1 MKEKISGV
9 FAALF
14 TPFNEKG
21 NVDKKRLKK
30 LVKFLISKGIDG
42 LYICGGTGE
51 GLLMSVDERK
61 FVAEVVKET
70 AGNKV
75 KIISHI
81 GCLNTKDTV
90 ELAKHAEKIKLD
102 GVSSI
107 PPIYFRYRFEEIYEY
122 YKNIAEATSLPFL
135 IYYIPSTTGVVL
147 SNDKIAELSKIK
159 NIIGLK
165 YTNYD
170 FYTLQDLLLKVKK
183 WIAFSGPDEMFL
195 PALTMGVSGCIG
207 STQNVLPEIFVE
219 IYRSFKKGDIKK
231 AMELQKRITIAVS
244 LLYRYGTLDAWK
256 TALKFRGVD
265 TGFCRRPIKEKL
277 SNEEEK
283 KLRKE
288 WKENFPEFSEGI

>member
-9 FAALF
+9 FAALL

-21 NVDKKRLKK
+21 NVDEGRLKK
-30 LVKFLISKGIDG
+30 LVKFLISKGVDG

-51 GLLMSVDERK
+51 GLLMSVEERK

-70 AGNKV
+70 AEDKV

-81 GCLNTKDTV
+81 GCLNTKDAV

-102 GVSSI
+102 GISSI
-107 PPIYFRYRFEEIYEY
+107 PPIYFRYSFEEIYNY
-122 YKNIAEATSLPFL
+122 YKNIAEAASLPFL
-135 IYYIPSTTGVVL
+135 IYYIPSTTGVTL

-170 FYTLQDLLLKVKK
+170 FYTLQDLLLKVKR

-207 STQNVLPEIFVE
+207 STQNVLPEIFVD
-219 IYRSFKKGDIKK
+219 IYRNFKDGSIKK
-231 AMELQKRITIAVS
+231 AMELQRRITIAVS
-244 LLYRYGTLDAWK
+244 LLKKYGGMTAWK

-265 TGFCRRPIKEKL
+265 AGFCRNPIKEKL
-277 SNEEEK
+277 DEKEEK
-283 KLRKE
+283 MLKRE
-288 WKENFPEFSEGI
+288 WKKIFPEFSEGM

>member
-1 MKEKISGV
+1 MKSEFSGV
-9 FAALF
+9 FVALL

-21 NVDKKRLKK
+21 NVDEGRLKK
-30 LVKFLISKGIDG
+30 LVKFLLSKGVDG

-70 AGNKV
+70 AENKV
-75 KIISHI
+75 KIVSHI
-81 GCLNTKDTV
+81 GCLNTKDAI

-107 PPIYFRYRFEEIYEY
+107 PPIYFRYSFEEIYNY

-165 YTNYD
+165 YTSYD

-219 IYRSFKKGDIKK
+219 IYRNFKEGNIKK
-231 AMELQKRITIAVS
+231 AMELQRRITIAVS
-244 LLYRYGTLDAWK
+244 LLKKYGGMTAWK

-265 TGFCRRPIKEKL
+265 AGFCRNPIKEKL

-283 KLRKE
+283 RLKKE
-288 WKENFPEFSEGI
+288 WKNKFPEFSEGV